1 MFYTDHWHT
10 YCPSLSAR
18 RDPEAVKL
26 GRKRSTFGIIYWVW
40 LRILLCS
47 LLICWICQKFS
58 LFFYFS
64 VVTKAF
70 HTAGMLLD
78 VCSIFGEPSEDQVNK
93 LTDFYLVTRYSDLQ
107 GENLHNE
114 FHSMTSMSTTKK
126 DKCQPQ
132 NIGELYENLDV
143 QNEVIIVL

>member
-1 MFYTDHWHT
+1 MFAFNLLD
-10 YCPSLSAR
+10 LS
-18 RDPEAVKL
+18 K
-26 GRKRSTFGIIYWVW
+26 
-40 LRILLCS
+40 ILF
-47 LLICWICQKFS
+47 I
-58 LFFYFS
+58 FYFS

-78 VCSIFGEPSEDQVNK
+78 VCSIFGDPSEDQVNK